1 MPKLDESIELAAEV
15 ARRILKS
22 RWTDVSEQSR
32 LFTDLVEMTRAGIR
46 REPLFGSSKRE
57 IPRAFPVS
65 T

>member
-32 LFTDLVEMTRAGIR
+32 LFTDLVEMTRTGIR
-46 REPLFGSSKRE
+46 REPLFASSKCE
-57 IPRAFPVS
+57 IPSSPR
-65 T
+65 